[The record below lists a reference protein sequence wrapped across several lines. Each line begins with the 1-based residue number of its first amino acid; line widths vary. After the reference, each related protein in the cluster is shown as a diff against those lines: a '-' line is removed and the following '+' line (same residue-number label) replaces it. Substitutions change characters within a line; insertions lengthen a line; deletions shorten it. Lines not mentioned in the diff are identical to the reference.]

1 MHRLDVAKG
10 ALIIL
15 VVLGHLLEATAGW
28 EARTT
33 RLPLTAIYM
42 FHMPAFV
49 FLAGITAKST
59 QLPRR
64 IGVFLVLLVVFQTL
78 YFFAVPLLGLE
89 RTFSLVRPFWILWF
103 LLAM

>member
-1 MHRLDVAKG
+1 
-10 ALIIL
+10 
-15 VVLGHLLEATAGW
+15 
-28 EARTT
+28 
-33 RLPLTAIYM
+33 M

-78 YFFAVPLLGLE
+78 
-89 RTFSLVRPFWILWF
+89 
-103 LLAM
+103 

>member
-15 VVLGHLLEATAGW
+15 VVLGHLLEANAGW

-49 FLAGITAKST
+49 FLAGITA
-59 QLPRR
+59 
-64 IGVFLVLLVVFQTL
+64 
-78 YFFAVPLLGLE
+78 
-89 RTFSLVRPFWILWF
+89 
-103 LLAM
+103 